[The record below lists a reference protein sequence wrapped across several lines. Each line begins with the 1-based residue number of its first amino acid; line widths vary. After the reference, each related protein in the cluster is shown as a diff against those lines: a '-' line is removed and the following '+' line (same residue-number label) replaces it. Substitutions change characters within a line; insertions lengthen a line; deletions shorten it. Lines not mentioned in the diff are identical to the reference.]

1 MPAACLEATG
11 GGGRKAGSM
20 ARLGF
25 WRHFFLA
32 PGAKLWE
39 VLYSFYKTALA
50 VLIHLPFHLSSF
62 KRYMYK
68 CIYFSFSTSGN
79 PMTWLFLSNN
89 SSYRFF
95 QVSTDK
101 IFLTRSLLNG
111 CFLNVLFLYWVILIS
126 IILLHKYLHKCSSHA
141 ELLSLA
147 LPCGIWKGGFMAVY
161 HSFLWWLLK
170 RLFFKK
176 NVVSPFHSFYCTE

>member
-1 MPAACLEATG
+1 
-11 GGGRKAGSM
+11 
-20 ARLGF
+20 
-25 WRHFFLA
+25 
-32 PGAKLWE
+32 
-39 VLYSFYKTALA
+39 
-50 VLIHLPFHLSSF
+50 
-62 KRYMYK
+62 MYR
-68 CIYFSFSTSGN
+68 CIYFFFSTSGN

-141 ELLSLA
+141 ELSLD

-170 RLFFKK
+170 RLFCFVFFLMLYHHSTLFIAQNK
-176 NVVSPFHSFYCTE
+176 NHSYTFLSNPFMVSVLQSTQSKSH